1 MRAAPHAAP
10 ARLAARRPAARRPLR
25 VAAAAAAAPG
35 PESDPYAVL
44 GVSQFADADAFSSA
58 RARKLALAKG
68 DPVRTAAVEAAYEA
82 LLMRQ
87 LSQRLKGQR
96 AGGVA
101 MSKETA
107 FADRQL
113 AIPWRPRVAL
123 VTPRGMALNLA
134 LGCALGSWSLL
145 HPSPGLQPMTVG
157 LVLFFFR
164 QNAKMVALFPSPG
177 DKEKAKIADV
187 KRMGRTIGL
196 VLGSIAAAILLVT
209 ALPQVVASTLG
220 VPLPAWLFIRQEA
233 LVNLAACTAMA
244 VTATAFR

>member
-1 MRAAPHAAP
+1 MRAASHPA
-10 ARLAARRPAARRPLR
+10 ARLATRRPTRRRPPTR

-44 GVSQFADADAFSSA
+44 GVSQFADAEAFAAA
-58 RARKLALAKG
+58 RSRKLALAKG
-68 DPVRTAAVEAAYEA
+68 DPAQTAAVEAAYEA

-101 MSKETA
+101 MSRETA
-107 FADRQL
+107 FADRQA

-123 VTPRGMALNLA
+123 VAPREVALNVA
-134 LGCALGSWSLL
+134 LGCALGAWSLL
-145 HPSPGLQPMTVG
+145 HPSPGLQPMTLG
-157 LVLFFFR
+157 LVAFFFR

-177 DKEKAKIADV
+177 DKEKAKIADA

-196 VLGSIAAAILLVT
+196 VLGSIAAAILVVT
-209 ALPQVVASTLG
+209 ALPQTVASTLG

-233 LVNLAACTAMA
+233 LVNLAACSAMA